1 MCAAGRLVCFTCYEE
16 LLEKDTLLIP
26 KASPSTSINITI
38 NCCESK
44 KKICDDK
51 SPTGLVLKMGPCGG
65 GFGDVWEMDVRGVDR
80 IVKLVL
86 WHCGAV
92 DAISV
97 VYEWHGREDVAR
109 QWGKP
114 EGEHSEICLEPDE
127 YLTGVKG
134 WLGNYGGCFLVG
146 SVTFVSNRRTFGPYG
161 MGEGAPFELPAAGG
175 RIIGFHGR
183 SGGLLNALGT
193 YVKMG

>member
-1 MCAAGRLVCFTCYEE
+1 M
-16 LLEKDTLLIP
+16 
-26 KASPSTSINITI
+26 
-38 NCCESK
+38 
-44 KKICDDK
+44 
-51 SPTGLVLKMGPCGG
+51 KMGPCGG
-65 GFGDVWEMDVRGVDR
+65 GFGDVWEMDVRGIDR
-80 IVKLVL
+80 IVKLIL

-92 DAISV
+92 DAISM
-97 VYEWHGREDVAR
+97 VYERDGQEEQAR

-114 EGEHSEICLEPDE
+114 EGERSEICLESDE
-127 YLTGVKG
+127 YLTCVKG
-134 WLGNYGGCFLVG
+134 RLGNYAGCFLVG
-146 SVTFVSNRRTFGPYG
+146 TVTFVSNRCTFGPYG